1 MRGKDFLEEGLVLE
15 GPCGFTLDVPALNLI
30 YMLHGPVEIA
40 FVVRPKAQFS
50 LRDGA
55 GRQQVEE
62 RLSDEASLVMP
73 FLRPWIGKQ
82 ENGSS

>member
-1 MRGKDFLEEGLVLE
+1 MLGKYLLEEGFVLE
-15 GPCGFTLDVPALNLI
+15 GPYDFTLDVPALNFI

-40 FVVRPKAQFS
+40 FMVRPKAQFS
-50 LRDGA
+50 LRDGT

-73 FLRPWIGKQ
+73 LLWPWIGKL